1 MDRWH
6 DCMLLWTGRKS
17 ERKGEEVCVN
27 KLIEDMDKGFAEYI
41 KEWYVFGGLK
51 KLKEYYGTPAWLP

>member
-1 MDRWH
+1 
-6 DCMLLWTGRKS
+6 MLLWTGRKS